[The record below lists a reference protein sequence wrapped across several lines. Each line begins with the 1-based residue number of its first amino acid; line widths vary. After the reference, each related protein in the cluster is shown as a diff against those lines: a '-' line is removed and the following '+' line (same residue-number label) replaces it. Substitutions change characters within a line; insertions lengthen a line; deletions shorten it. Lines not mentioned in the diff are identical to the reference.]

1 MKNRQTSL
9 PPFPNPRSPWPEGTT
24 MNKPNPTAVRKL
36 GIVGGLGSL
45 AGGDLFSK
53 LMRSRAVLNDQDR
66 YHFLFEQHP
75 FRDLKL
81 PLDRQAS
88 MTARKFYVFQVCQS
102 FEASG
107 VDAVLLPCFASHT
120 FREELQDE
128 LGVQLLDMMDA
139 LRQHL
144 AHVAEPGTV
153 LGVIASDFV
162 RHSGLFERYFGGRY
176 VIIYPDEHE
185 QATLM
190 AAMYAEHGIRDG
202 HLQGVPLEAVHQ
214 ACLSLQAR
222 GAQWVV
228 PGMTELSL
236 VCADLQRRG
245 VAVLDINE
253 IYAGFA
259 TREHGDLE
267 RPTFKL
273 GIVGGVGPA
282 ATVDFMAKV
291 VASTPAGKDQDHI
304 KLVVEQNPQ
313 IPDRTANLLHD
324 ETDPTLALYATCKR
338 LESAGANAIAIPCNT
353 AHAFVERIQAHLRVP
368 IVNMLSETV
377 AHIRDRYGEG
387 VTIGL
392 LATSGTLASQVY
404 HQAAGRLGLQL
415 IAPGHDYQALVM
427 EAIYGE
433 RGIKAGFTEGICRE
447 QLLVAA
453 EHLCDLGAEVLI
465 LGCTELPLVLQH
477 CEAFALNDHRVA
489 LVDPTTLLARRC
501 VALALSAPQARS

>member
-1 MKNRQTSL
+1 MKNLRTNPQLL
-9 PPFPNPRSPWPEGTT
+9 PNQLLPWPEGAT
-24 MNKPNPTAVRKL
+24 MNKPNPAGVRKL

-45 AGGDLFSK
+45 AGGDLLSK
-53 LMRSRAVLNDQDR
+53 LVRSRAVLNDQDR

-88 MTARKFYVFQVCQS
+88 MIARKFYVFQVCQS
-102 FEASG
+102 FEARG

-120 FREELQDE
+120 FRDELQEE
-128 LGVQLLDMMDA
+128 LGVQLLDIMDA

-144 AHVAEPGTV
+144 AHVAQAGTTV
-153 LGVIASDFV
+153 GVIASDFV
-162 RHSGLFERYFGGRY
+162 RHSGLFERYLGEHY
-176 VIIYPDEHE
+176 TIVYPDHTE
-185 QATLM
+185 QAALM
-190 AAMYAEHGIRDG
+190 AAMYADHGIRDG
-202 HLQGVPLEAVHQ
+202 HLHGVPLETVHQ

-222 GAQWVV
+222 GAQLVI

-267 RPTFKL
+267 RPAFKL

-377 AHIRDRYGEG
+377 AHIRERYGAA

-392 LATSGTLASQVY
+392 LATSGTIASQVY
-404 HQAAGRLGLQL
+404 HQAASRLGLQL
-415 IAPGHDYQALVM
+415 IAPGHDYQAMVM
-427 EAIYGE
+427 QAIYGE

-465 LGCTELPLVLQH
+465 LGCTELPLVLAH
-477 CEAFALNDHRVA
+477 CEAFALNGHRVV

-501 VALALSAPQARS
+501 VALALSASQARW